1 MSSLQLKRLAIA
13 VVVLLGLWGVSA
25 LLSHRSDRVRGRLAL
40 PVLPPTLTDTI
51 SIVHGRDTVRLA
63 QVSPHVWTANGF
75 PAAPGKGDEL
85 LQAIGDT
92 APRDVASI
100 NRATLN
106 RMGLDTLTAWRLS
119 VGPTNQPRL
128 TLLIGNPGEEYGTAY
143 VRLPKSDTAYLWRGT
158 LPALV
163 QRVPDI
169 WRDHH
174 IASVA
179 PDSIQ
184 SIEITLHGKRFTVAR
199 QGKGWTVAGQRA
211 DSTKVGILLAQY
223 RNLDAQSFGTRDS
236 LRGVNPRG
244 HRVVTIRGRGPAPL
258 LTLVLDSAAGGF
270 WAAKSGDS
278 TVYRMAA
285 YSVLQLT
292 PAADSLRARH

>member
-1 MSSLQLKRLAIA
+1 MSRVELRRLAIV
-13 VVVLLGLWGVSA
+13 VVVLLGLWGASA
-25 LLSHRSDRVRGRLAL
+25 LFSHRSDRTRGSLVLPAL
-40 PVLPPTLTDTI
+40 PATLKDTI
-51 SIVHGRDTVRLA
+51 TILHGRDTVRLA
-63 QVSPHVWTANGF
+63 QISPNVWTANGF
-75 PAAPGKGDEL
+75 PAAPGKGTEL

-92 APRDVASI
+92 TPWDIASI

-106 RMGLDTLTAWRLS
+106 RMGLDTLTAWRLR
-119 VGPTNQPRL
+119 VGPAHQPRF

-143 VRLPKSDTAYLWRGT
+143 VRFPGSDTAYVWRGT

-179 PDSIQ
+179 PDSIR
-184 SIEITLHGKRFTVAR
+184 SIEITRHGKRFAVAR
-199 QGKGWTVAGQRA
+199 QGKGWTVDGQRA
-211 DSTKVGILLAQY
+211 DSSKIGILLAQY
-223 RNLDAQSFGTRDS
+223 RNLEAQGFGTRDS

-244 HRVVTIRGRGPAPL
+244 HRVITIRGAGPAPL
-258 LTLVLDSAAGGF
+258 LSLVLDSATGGF

-278 TVYRMAA
+278 ILYKLPD

-292 PAADSLRARH
+292 PAADSLRARR